1 MAADP
6 VSRLRKIRARGSM
19 ILRELTRGSDA
30 VAAERAW
37 VPDLLLAVAP
47 WGELEQGRYE
57 PLNAFDDD
65 EKAFVQDHL
74 NKATVELVQVVLD
87 DDHFHA
93 IQSHAVRMHRLEGL
107 FKRIGSAAPAK
118 PRGKG
123 GRPKHRHPELVKAVQ
138 KELLAQV
145 ARGDKLVMAK
155 AFEAALDP
163 LGLDGDKYERLVRWL
178 YDQEWDLAAL
188 GKPVSRIK

>member
-6 VSRLRKIRARGSM
+6 VPRLRKIRERGSV
-19 ILRELTRGSDA
+19 ILRELTRGSGA
-30 VAAERAW
+30 VAAERRW
-37 VPDLLLAVAP
+37 VRDLLLAVEP
-47 WGELEQGRYE
+47 WGELEQSRYE
-57 PLNAFDDD
+57 PLNAFSKDEKDFVRDHLDKVTFEDD
-65 EKAFVQDHL
+65 EQYY
-74 NKATVELVQVVLD
+74 
-87 DDHFHA
+87 A
-93 IQSHAVRMHRLEGL
+93 IKCHAVRMHRLEGL
-107 FKRIGSAAPAK
+107 FKRIESAAPAK